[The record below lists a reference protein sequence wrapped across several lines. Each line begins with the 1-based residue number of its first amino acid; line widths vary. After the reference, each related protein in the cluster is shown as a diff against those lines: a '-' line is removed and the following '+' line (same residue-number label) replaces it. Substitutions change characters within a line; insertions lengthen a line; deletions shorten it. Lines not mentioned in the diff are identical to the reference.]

1 MDAEVK
7 QRRREMEQRQA
18 EEQQRLMEQRQ
29 AEEQQ
34 RLLAQRQL
42 QAFGGEFFTPNLF
55 TSLPPPNLVSLPTPY
70 ISFPSYPSIKTPL
83 EEILDLTVPN
93 SSSSSQVSTQADM
106 GVDNLSRQPDPKVD
120 DFNLEEFIQEQP
132 QQESQAIQES
142 NSARDSD
149 LLDMLLSLNSFIT
162 PLSQIASSSSD
173 APSSVPMVFS
183 NSFSSSLS
191 NFTPSL
197 TPSSS
202 SHVSLPSTDQQMLPL
217 PNNQCSSEAIINVR
231 EVLNSMLL
239 GGTEARQS
247 VIQYQQ
253 PEWDLSSR
261 TLL

>member
-55 TSLPPPNLVSLPTPY
+55 TSLPPTNLVSLPTPY

-93 SSSSSQVSTQADM
+93 SSSSSQVSTQADL

-132 QQESQAIQES
+132 QQESQAIQKS

-217 PNNQCSSEAIINVR
+217 SNNQCSSEAIINVR

-253 PEWDLSSR
+253 PE
-261 TLL
+261 